1 MSAAAGMMMMR
12 RKFVGVESQPSRDV
26 INYELVESEHVD
38 LTWWVASA
46 SISIFLSVIQQDE
59 DR

>member
-1 MSAAAGMMMMR
+1 MSAAAVMMMR

-26 INYELVESEHVD
+26 INYELVESEHFD

-59 DR
+59 NW

>member
-1 MSAAAGMMMMR
+1 MSAAAGMMMR

-46 SISIFLSVIQQDE
+46 SISIFLSVIQQDKNW
-59 DR
+59 

>member
-1 MSAAAGMMMMR
+1 MSAAAVMMMR

-46 SISIFLSVIQQDE
+46 SISIFLSVIQQDKNW
-59 DR
+59 